1 MELSYSWAEDLQN
14 SSPQKDNLAYLI
26 ERIVGVDPGTH
37 RMGLACI
44 EKKNNSYRL
53 VEYLTVTAPKD
64 LPVYDRLGYIQK
76 GLKEFLEKT
85 QPHVVSLEDI
95 FFAKNIKS
103 AFTIGLAR
111 GVVFAACLERS
122 IRIFEYPPTKVK
134 SAVTGSGRADKSQ
147 VQKMLS
153 MLLGVKLEVGFD
165 TSDAIAIAL
174 CHGVAN
180 KPYLELK

>member
-1 MELSYSWAEDLQN
+1 MAEDSQN
-14 SSPQKDNLAYLI
+14 NSPVKDDLAYLT

-53 VEYLTVTAPKD
+53 IEHLTVVAPRE
-64 LPVYDRLGYIQK
+64 LPLYDRLGYMQE
-76 GLKEFLEKT
+76 GLKDFLEKM

-103 AFTIGLAR
+103 AFTIGIAR
-111 GVVFAACLERS
+111 GVVFACCLERS
-122 IRIFEYPPTKVK
+122 IRVFEYPPTKVK
-134 SAVTGSGRADKSQ
+134 STVTGSGRADKSQ
-147 VQKMLS
+147 VQKMLG
-153 MLLGVKLEVGFD
+153 MLLGVKLDASFD
-165 TSDAIAIAL
+165 SSDAVAIAL

-180 KPYLELK
+180 KPYLEFK